1 MRSFFNH
8 IILTLFPAADK
19 LTKENGRAPSPYE
32 QAKAFRVLR
41 VSITTTIKNFLLI
54 ISGVFSASFGLKS
67 FLLPSH
73 FIDGGAT
80 GISLLITGLTGVSI
94 SVLLIVI
101 NLPFIVIGARNVSKD
116 FALKTALGI
125 TALALAVAFIPYPV
139 VTNDKLL
146 VAVFGGF
153 FLGAGI
159 GLSVRGGGVID
170 GTEVLA
176 IFLSRR
182 LGITIG
188 DVILIFNILIFSV
201 AAYILNLEVALY
213 SVLTYL
219 SASKTVDFI
228 IEGIEEYTAVTI
240 ISPKHNEIRQMIVEV
255 LGRGVTVYKGRR
267 GFGKRGEATTDM
279 DIVYTVITR
288 LEVSRLNSEVEK
300 IDPYAFVV
308 MSSVKDTKGGMI
320 KKRPLK
326 H

>member
-1 MRSFFNH
+1 MKSLINS
-8 IILTLFPAADK
+8 IIVSLFPESTRPAGDAAAAASSY
-19 LTKENGRAPSPYE
+19 G
-32 QAKAFRVLR
+32 QAKAFRAFR
-41 VSITTTIKNFLLI
+41 VSLLTRLKDFIFITG
-54 ISGVFSASFGLKS
+54 GVFSAAFGLES
-67 FLLPSH
+67 FLLPSG

-80 GISLLITGLTGVSI
+80 GISLLLTEITGVQI
-94 SVLLIVI
+94 SLFLVLV
-101 NLPFIVIGARNVSKD
+101 NFPFVVIGARNISKE
-116 FALKTALGI
+116 FAIKTALGI
-125 TALALAVAFIPYPV
+125 TGLSLVVAFVHFPT

-146 VAVFGGF
+146 VAIFGGF

-188 DVILIFNILIFSV
+188 DVILLFNIVIFCV
-201 AAYILNLEVALY
+201 AAYVLNLEVAFY

-240 ISPKHNEIRQMIVEV
+240 ISPKHEELRLMVVEV
-255 LGRGVTVYKGRR
+255 MGRGVTVYKGRR
-267 GFGKRGEATTDM
+267 GIGKRGESTNNL

-288 LEVSRLNSEVEK
+288 LEVSRLNAEIEK